1 MADDEQFSLY
11 SAPVQQSP
19 AKEVI
24 AAPPATITVPITT
37 ATGGSPRTKV
47 QRTRVHSYKLES
59 EESGDDKVQ
68 IQAGSSHHV
77 TAQQV
82 QQQSQHTTTQK
93 RTLQQRSV
101 IPIQPSKRTK
111 LSVTSVEALEA
122 PEPTPQVQTVQIVK
136 QVMEPDYVEIPIES
150 INAKAEPEY
159 ADETGEIETVE
170 TEAEQEHTLT
180 EHEQSADQE
189 QADDDGN
196 YVEDEYAE
204 MGKFEESY
212 FTEGE
217 DAKAGASGFGDSYTS
232 DGGTGT
238 EQSAQDSLSMQFSK
252 TADVLPSVTREVGN
266 AGKHGTIR
274 VRKELS
280 ENPSTRTKRIPSDS
294 SSTGGGVVSWCK
306 SEISNGPIDS
316 KKDVE
321 KKVQVP
327 EQTGRSSSDRAVA
340 QSNNNGSA
348 VDFVAKGSTSRRRRV
363 LSPKRNQTS
372 LSSSSGKKVQSSFS
386 AFGSPTT
393 TTSLVVSTETVDPPE
408 LHDSGGVVKFIRS
421 QKKCAQLVYDGYI
434 YNRKIVQQNGR
445 TTWRCSDLLKYRCN
459 ATCVTKLNQL
469 VSIRREHHHENHL
482 KKICTKSLFDY
493 PEDLEEYLNIYTR
506 DPIDASNQQVEV
518 IDAGAE
524 YKVVLRDNGGNRLT
538 KEMMHQQE
546 EEDHVEVEIEEEEE
560 EEDDDDHVEHEQ
572 E

>member
-1 MADDEQFSLY
+1 MADDEQFSLCWNNFNTNLSAGFHESLLRGDLVDVTLAAEGQLVKAHRLILSVCSPY
-11 SAPVQQSP
+11 FRKMLTQVPATQHAFIFLKDVSHSALKDLIQFMYCGEVNVKQDALPAFISTAEALQIKGLTETGDSAPAQQSP

-24 AAPPATITVPITT
+24 AAPPATISVPIAT

-82 QQQSQHTTTQK
+82 QQQTQHTTTQK
-93 RTLQQRSV
+93 RTLQQRTV

-111 LSVTSVEALEA
+111 LSVASVEALEA
-122 PEPTPQVQTVQIVK
+122 PEATPQVQTVQIVK
-136 QVMEPDYVEIPIES
+136 QVLEPDYVEIPIES

-180 EHEQSADQE
+180 EHEQSVEQE

-252 TADVLPSVTREVGN
+252 TADALPSVTIEVGN
-266 AGKHGTIR
+266 AGKQGTIR

-280 ENPSTRTKRIPSDS
+280 ANPSSPTERIPSDS
-294 SSTGGGVVSWCK
+294 SPAGRVASWCK

-316 KKDVE
+316 KKVEE
-321 KKVQVP
+321 KKAQVP
-327 EQTGRSSSDRAVA
+327 EQTGSI
-340 QSNNNGSA
+340 
-348 VDFVAKGSTSRRRRV
+348 
-363 LSPKRNQTS
+363 PKYHELRKNY
-372 LSSSSGKKVQSSFS
+372 
-386 AFGSPTT
+386 GSPAMRGRCISCFNQSMLQSERQPKTKTKWVTT
-393 TTSLVVSTETVDPPE
+393 FC
-408 LHDSGGVVKFIRS
+408 HDCPDKPYLCILCFS
-421 QKKCAQLVYDGYI
+421 
-434 YNRKIVQQNGR
+434 KIHCNK
-445 TTWRCSDLLKYRCN
+445 LKPVRG
-459 ATCVTKLNQL
+459 KL
-469 VSIRREHHHENHL
+469 
-482 KKICTKSLFDY
+482 
-493 PEDLEEYLNIYTR
+493 
-506 DPIDASNQQVEV
+506 
-518 IDAGAE
+518 
-524 YKVVLRDNGGNRLT
+524 
-538 KEMMHQQE
+538 
-546 EEDHVEVEIEEEEE
+546 
-560 EEDDDDHVEHEQ
+560 
-572 E
+572 

>member
-1 MADDEQFSLY
+1 MADDEQFSLCWNNFNTNLSAGFHESLLRGDLVDVTLAAEGQFVKAHRLILSVCSPY
-11 SAPVQQSP
+11 FRKMLTQVPVTQHAFIFLKDVSHSALKDLIQFMYCGEVNVKQDALPAFISTAEALQIKGLTETGDSAPVQQSP

-24 AAPPATITVPITT
+24 AAPPATITVPIAT

-82 QQQSQHTTTQK
+82 QQQAQHTTTQK

-217 DAKAGASGFGDSYTS
+217 DAKACASGFGDSYTS

-238 EQSAQDSLSMQFSK
+238 EQSAQVLVAPKRPEPLKIHIAVPKRQTVEILEEVHITVPAKRQSSLLENILLSD
-252 TADVLPSVTREVGN
+252 TPDER
-266 AGKHGTIR
+266 KHKFLTS
-274 VRKELS
+274 RK
-280 ENPSTRTKRIPSDS
+280 
-294 SSTGGGVVSWCK
+294 GGV
-306 SEISNGPIDS
+306 
-316 KKDVE
+316 
-321 KKVQVP
+321 
-327 EQTGRSSSDRAVA
+327 
-340 QSNNNGSA
+340 
-348 VDFVAKGSTSRRRRV
+348 
-363 LSPKRNQTS
+363 
-372 LSSSSGKKVQSSFS
+372 
-386 AFGSPTT
+386 
-393 TTSLVVSTETVDPPE
+393 
-408 LHDSGGVVKFIRS
+408 
-421 QKKCAQLVYDGYI
+421 QLI
-434 YNRKIVQQNGR
+434 
-445 TTWRCSDLLKYRCN
+445 
-459 ATCVTKLNQL
+459 
-469 VSIRREHHHENHL
+469 H
-482 KKICTKSLFDY
+482 
-493 PEDLEEYLNIYTR
+493 EEYLYRSNLRRQGKEGDILYWECIHNRGTKCR
-506 DPIDASNQQVEV
+506 GRLKTVGNTIHKSNGKVEHNHESDKKRIGDAVQ
-518 IDAGAE
+518 AGT
-524 YKVVLRDNGGNRLT
+524 VVLLNINKL
-538 KEMMHQQE
+538 
-546 EEDHVEVEIEEEEE
+546 
-560 EEDDDDHVEHEQ
+560 
-572 E
+572 

>member
-1 MADDEQFSLY
+1 MADDEQFSLCWNNFNTNLSAGFHESLLRGDLVDVTLAAEGQFVKAHRLILSVCSPY
-11 SAPVQQSP
+11 FRKMLTQVPVTQHAFIFLKDVSHSALKDLIQFMYCGEVNVKQDALPAFISTAEALQIKGLTETGDSAPVQQSP

-238 EQSAQDSLSMQFSK
+238 EQSAQVLVAPKRPEPLKIHIAVPKRQTVEILEEVHITVPAKRQSSLLENILLSD
-252 TADVLPSVTREVGN
+252 TPDER
-266 AGKHGTIR
+266 KHKFLTS
-274 VRKELS
+274 RK
-280 ENPSTRTKRIPSDS
+280 
-294 SSTGGGVVSWCK
+294 GGV
-306 SEISNGPIDS
+306 
-316 KKDVE
+316 
-321 KKVQVP
+321 
-327 EQTGRSSSDRAVA
+327 
-340 QSNNNGSA
+340 
-348 VDFVAKGSTSRRRRV
+348 
-363 LSPKRNQTS
+363 
-372 LSSSSGKKVQSSFS
+372 
-386 AFGSPTT
+386 
-393 TTSLVVSTETVDPPE
+393 
-408 LHDSGGVVKFIRS
+408 
-421 QKKCAQLVYDGYI
+421 QLI
-434 YNRKIVQQNGR
+434 
-445 TTWRCSDLLKYRCN
+445 
-459 ATCVTKLNQL
+459 
-469 VSIRREHHHENHL
+469 H
-482 KKICTKSLFDY
+482 
-493 PEDLEEYLNIYTR
+493 EEYLYRSNLRRQGKEGDILYWECIHNRGTKCR
-506 DPIDASNQQVEV
+506 GRLKTVGNTIHKSNGKVEHNHESDKKRIGDAVQ
-518 IDAGAE
+518 AGT
-524 YKVVLRDNGGNRLT
+524 VVLLNINKL
-538 KEMMHQQE
+538 
-546 EEDHVEVEIEEEEE
+546 
-560 EEDDDDHVEHEQ
+560 
-572 E
+572 